1 MNIKKN
7 DARKVNQDTLQYL
20 RNRAIQLRE
29 TGKSNKETAL
39 ILGVALETTSRWYS
53 KYKKDG
59 QKALKVQKTGRP
71 KKSGKKLSD
80 EQESQIIRM
89 LIDTTPE
96 QLKFKF
102 ALWTREAVKQLILRI
117 TDIEMPISTVG
128 YYLAKWQF
136 TSKKPIKRAY
146 ERKDVN
152 TQKWLNEEYPK
163 IKKLAKIEDA
173 DIWWADETACVSMP
187 SNLKGYAPVG
197 SKNKPIL
204 NHPAQKFKINMISAI
219 TNTGKTMFSLYDES
233 VNVDKFI
240 DFLQK
245 VIDSNNSKKVFMIVD
260 NLRVHHAKIVKAWE
274 EEHKDKIKLFYLPPY
289 SPEFNPDEYLNQ
301 DYKRNANKNNVPKNQ
316 KELRDNTERYMNDI
330 LNNQEKVTNFFK
342 HPSISYAA

>member
-163 IKKLAKIEDA
+163 IITPLI
-173 DIWWADETACVSMP
+173 
-187 SNLKGYAPVG
+187 NR
-197 SKNKPIL
+197 L
-204 NHPAQKFKINMISAI
+204 N
-219 TNTGKTMFSLYDES
+219 
-233 VNVDKFI
+233 
-240 DFLQK
+240 
-245 VIDSNNSKKVFMIVD
+245 
-260 NLRVHHAKIVKAWE
+260 
-274 EEHKDKIKLFYLPPY
+274 
-289 SPEFNPDEYLNQ
+289 FNQ
-301 DYKRNANKNNVPKNQ
+301 
-316 KELRDNTERYMNDI
+316 
-330 LNNQEKVTNFFK
+330 
-342 HPSISYAA
+342 AA